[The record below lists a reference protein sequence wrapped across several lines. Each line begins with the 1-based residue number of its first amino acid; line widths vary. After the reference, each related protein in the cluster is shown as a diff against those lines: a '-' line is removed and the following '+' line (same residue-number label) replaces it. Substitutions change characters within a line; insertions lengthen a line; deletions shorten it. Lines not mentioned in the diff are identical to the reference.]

1 VNNCGR
7 WEGREQFGHQKPWKS
22 LLSKFFFLFRAKAID
37 FVVRTLTVTYWHDL
51 QAWI

>member
-1 VNNCGR
+1 MNNCGR
-7 WEGREQFGHQKPWKS
+7 WEGREQFGHQKPWKGP
-22 LLSKFFFLFRAKAID
+22 LSKFFFLFRAKAID